1 MNTQVNPFAGPDKH
15 NLPAPLRNKPRLRRF
30 EASQY
35 LELAHGIILAP
46 ASLARLAC
54 HGGGP
59 SFHKIGGGTVLYP
72 TAELDAWAAERLG
85 NLRRSTSEG

>member
-1 MNTQVNPFAGPDKH
+1 MNTQINPFAGPIPH
-15 NLPAPLRNKPRLRRF
+15 TLPAALRKPRLRRF

-59 SFHKIGGGTVLYP
+59 AFQKSGATPLYP
-72 TAELDAWAAERLG
+72 VVELDKWAAERLG

>member
-1 MNTQVNPFAGPDKH
+1 M
-15 NLPAPLRNKPRLRRF
+15 PAPLRNKPRLRRF

-59 SFHKIGGGTVLYP
+59 AFQKSGATPLYP
-72 TAELDAWAAERLG
+72 VVELDRWAAERLG